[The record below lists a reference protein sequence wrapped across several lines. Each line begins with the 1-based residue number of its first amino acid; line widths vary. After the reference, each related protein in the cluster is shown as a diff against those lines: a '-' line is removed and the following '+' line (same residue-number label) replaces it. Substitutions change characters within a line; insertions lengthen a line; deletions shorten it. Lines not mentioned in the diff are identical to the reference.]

1 MKKNRKAYYLN
12 SCVSPTNRTEEY
24 DFVNADGVGGIKGN
38 IILNHKRFLIYTL
51 NLNRLFNYLNMHN

>member
-24 DFVNADGVGGIKGN
+24 DFVNAEGVGGIKGN
-38 IILNHKRFLIYTL
+38 KISNYILLIYF
-51 NLNRLFNYLNMHN
+51 NLV